1 MQEIS
6 VHDKVFVPF
15 LSEEEIQA
23 KVIEMGK
30 KISQDFLG
38 KDPLFICILNGAFM
52 FAADLLRAMETPT
65 EIQFVRVSSY
75 GAGMESTGKVKKMMN
90 LETSVE
96 GRHVVIVEDI
106 VDTGKTIEWLRE
118 YFTERNPAS
127 ISVTGFLF
135 KKEAFVVGKE
145 PDYVGFEIPNKFV
158 VGYGLDYAEHGRQLR
173 AIYQLKS

>member
-6 VHDKVFVPF
+6 VHDKNFVPY
-15 LSEEEIQA
+15 LSEAEIQHRVKELGQTLSKA
-23 KVIEMGK
+23 FEGK
-30 KISQDFLG
+30 N
-38 KDPLFICILNGAFM
+38 PLFICILNGAFV

-106 VDTGKTIEWLRE
+106 VDTGNTIEWLRN
-118 YFTERNPAS
+118 FFAERNPAS
-127 ISVTGFLF
+127 FSVACLLF
-135 KKEAFVVGKE
+135 KREAFLHQQE

-158 VGYGLDYAEHGRQLR
+158 VGYGLDYAEHGRGLR
-173 AIYQLKS
+173 AIYQIKA